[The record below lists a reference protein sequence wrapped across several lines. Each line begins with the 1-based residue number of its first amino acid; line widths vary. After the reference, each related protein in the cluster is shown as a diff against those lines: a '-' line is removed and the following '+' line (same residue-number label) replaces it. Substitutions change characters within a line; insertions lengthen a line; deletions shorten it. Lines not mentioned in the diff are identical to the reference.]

1 MDNKQ
6 INTKELLGIEL
17 IFENCEGMF
26 IPIESFTD
34 LYIQDGEIN
43 TYINLNDK
51 IEYKGFDNSTPLQ
64 RINKYDDIVSLNL
77 IYKDEDIEYK
87 LLWWEDSNPYIVD
100 DNNRYQTSELISYN
114 KLHLE
119 VSKNVLRREIQ
130 SMKDQATQ
138 LLQQAEELELSIA

>member
-1 MDNKQ
+1 MDNKE
-6 INTKELLGIEL
+6 INTKDLLGIDL
-17 IFENCEGMF
+17 GFENCEGMF
-26 IPIESFTD
+26 IPVEALD
-34 LYIQDGEIN
+34 NLYIKDGEIN
-43 TYINLNDK
+43 TYIYLNEK

-64 RINKYDDIVSLNL
+64 RINKYNDIVSLNL

-87 LLWWEDSNPYIVD
+87 LLWWEDPNPYIMT
-100 DNNRYQTSELISYN
+100 DNNRYQTSKLISYN

-130 SMKDQATQ
+130 SIKDKAAQ

>member
-6 INTKELLGIEL
+6 VNTKDLLGIEL

-26 IPIESFTD
+26 IPVESFTD

-43 TYINLNDK
+43 TYINLSDK

-64 RINKYDDIVSLNL
+64 RINKYNDIVSLNL

-87 LLWWEDSNPYIVD
+87 LLWWEDPNPYIMT
-100 DNNRYQTSELISYN
+100 DNNRCQTSELISYN

-119 VSKNVLRREIQ
+119 ISKNVLRREIQ
-130 SMKDQATQ
+130 SIKDKAAQ
-138 LLQQAEELELSIA
+138 LLQQAEELELSIV

>member
-1 MDNKQ
+1 MDNKE
-6 INTKELLGIEL
+6 INTKDLLGIDL
-17 IFENCEGMF
+17 GFENCEGMF
-26 IPIESFTD
+26 IPVESFTD

-43 TYINLNDK
+43 TYINLSDK

-64 RINKYDDIVSLNL
+64 RINKYNDIVSLNL

-87 LLWWEDSNPYIVD
+87 LLWWEDPNPYIMT
-100 DNNRYQTSELISYN
+100 DNNRYQTSKLISYN

-119 VSKNVLRREIQ
+119 ISKDVLRREIQ
-130 SMKDQATQ
+130 SIKDQAAQ

>member
-1 MDNKQ
+1 MDNKK
-6 INTKELLGIEL
+6 INTKDLLGIEL

-26 IPIESFTD
+26 IPVESFTD

-43 TYINLNDK
+43 TYINLSDK
-51 IEYKGFDNSTPLQ
+51 IEYKSFDNSTPLQ

-87 LLWWEDSNPYIVD
+87 LLWWEDPNPYVMD

-119 VSKNVLRREIQ
+119 VSKNVLRREVQ

>member
-6 INTKELLGIEL
+6 INTKDLLGIEL

-26 IPIESFTD
+26 IPVESFTD

-43 TYINLNDK
+43 TYINLSDR
-51 IEYKGFDNSTPLQ
+51 IEYKSFDNSTPLQ
-64 RINKYDDIVSLNL
+64 RINKYNDIVSLNL

-87 LLWWEDSNPYIVD
+87 LLWWEDPNPYIMT

-119 VSKNVLRREIQ
+119 VSKDVLRREIQ
-130 SMKDQATQ
+130 SIKDKAAQ

>member
-6 INTKELLGIEL
+6 VNTKDLLGIEL

-26 IPIESFTD
+26 IPVESFTD

-43 TYINLNDK
+43 TYINLSDK
-51 IEYKGFDNSTPLQ
+51 IEYKSFDNSTPLQ

-87 LLWWEDSNPYIVD
+87 LLWWEDPNPYIMTN
-100 DNNRYQTSELISYN
+100 NNRYQTSELISYN
-114 KLHLE
+114 TLHLE

-130 SMKDQATQ
+130 SIKDKAAQ

>member
-6 INTKELLGIEL
+6 VNTKDLLGIEL

-26 IPIESFTD
+26 IPVESFTD

-43 TYINLNDK
+43 TYINLSDK
-51 IEYKGFDNSTPLQ
+51 IEYKSFDNSTPLQ

-87 LLWWEDSNPYIVD
+87 LLWWEDPNPYVLN
-100 DNNRYQTSELISYN
+100 DNNRYQTSKLISYN

-130 SMKDQATQ
+130 SIKDQAAQ

>member
-6 INTKELLGIEL
+6 INTKDLLGIGL

-26 IPIESFTD
+26 IPVESFTD
-34 LYIQDGEIN
+34 LYIQDGEID
-43 TYINLNDK
+43 TYINLSDK

-64 RINKYDDIVSLNL
+64 RINKYDDITSVNL
-77 IYKDEDIEYK
+77 IYKDKDMEYQTV
-87 LLWWEDSNPYIVD
+87 WYNAWEQE
-100 DNNRYQTSELISYN
+100 NRYQTSELISWN

-119 VSKNVLRREIQ
+119 ISKDVLRREIQ

-138 LLQQAEELELSIA
+138 LLEQIKELELSIA

>member
-6 INTKELLGIEL
+6 INTKDLLGIEL

-26 IPIESFTD
+26 IPVESFTD

-43 TYINLNDK
+43 TYINLSDK
-51 IEYKGFDNSTPLQ
+51 IEYKSFDNSTPLQ

-87 LLWWEDSNPYIVD
+87 LLWWEDPNPYIMT
-100 DNNRYQTSELISYN
+100 DNNRYQTSKLISYN

-119 VSKNVLRREIQ
+119 ISKDVLRREIQ
-130 SMKDQATQ
+130 SIKDKAAQ

>member
-6 INTKELLGIEL
+6 INTKDLLGIEL

-26 IPIESFTD
+26 IPVESFTD
-34 LYIQDGEIN
+34 LYIQNGEIN
-43 TYINLNDK
+43 TYINLSDK
-51 IEYKGFDNSTPLQ
+51 IEYKSFDNSTPLQ
-64 RINKYDDIVSLNL
+64 RINKYNDIVSLNL

-87 LLWWEDSNPYIVD
+87 LLWWENPNPYIMT

-119 VSKNVLRREIQ
+119 VSKDVLRREIQ
-130 SMKDQATQ
+130 SIKDKAAQ

>member
-6 INTKELLGIEL
+6 INTKDLLGIEL

-26 IPIESFTD
+26 IPVESFTD
-34 LYIQDGEIN
+34 LYIQNGEIN
-43 TYINLNDK
+43 TYINLSDK
-51 IEYKGFDNSTPLQ
+51 IEYKSFDNSTPLQ

-87 LLWWEDSNPYIVD
+87 LLWWEDPNPYIMT
-100 DNNRYQTSELISYN
+100 DNNRYQTSKLISYN

>member
-6 INTKELLGIEL
+6 INTKDLLGIEL

-26 IPIESFTD
+26 IPVESFTD

-43 TYINLNDK
+43 TYIHLSDN

-64 RINKYDDIVSLNL
+64 RINKYNDIVSLNL
-77 IYKDEDIEYK
+77 IYKDEDMEYK
-87 LLWWEDSNPYIVD
+87 LLWWEDPNPYIMT
-100 DNNRYQTSELISYN
+100 DNNRYQTSKLISYN

-119 VSKNVLRREIQ
+119 ISKDVLRREIQ

>member
-6 INTKELLGIEL
+6 INTKDLLGIEL

-26 IPIESFTD
+26 IPVESFTD

-43 TYINLNDK
+43 TYINLSDK
-51 IEYKGFDNSTPLQ
+51 IEYKSFDNSTPLQ

-87 LLWWEDSNPYIVD
+87 LLWWEDPNPYVMD

-119 VSKNVLRREIQ
+119 VSKNVLRREVQ

>member
-1 MDNKQ
+1 MDNKE
-6 INTKELLGIEL
+6 INTKDLLGIEL

-26 IPIESFTD
+26 IPVESFND

-51 IEYKGFDNSTPLQ
+51 IEYKSFDNSTPLQ
-64 RINKYDDIVSLNL
+64 RINKYNDIVSLNL

-87 LLWWEDSNPYIVD
+87 LLWWEDPNPYIMT
-100 DNNRYQTSELISYN
+100 DNNRYQTSKLISYN

-119 VSKNVLRREIQ
+119 ISKDVLRREIQ
-130 SMKDQATQ
+130 SIKDQAAQ